1 MESCGLERVSDD
13 RIRLKAYYNQWD
25 ELLVPVAGVRRML
38 IDMMHFLTREARHPL
53 PSWRIRH
60 LGEQDWTQKR
70 IVE

>member
-1 MESCGLERVSDD
+1 M
-13 RIRLKAYYNQWD
+13 
-25 ELLVPVAGVRRML
+25 LLVPIADVRRML
-38 IDMMHFLTREARHPL
+38 IDMMHFLTREARRPL